1 MAELIETTA
10 VVDVGGNWS
19 AGIYQLE
26 QTDLVLGGADGID
39 NVQAKQLLARV
50 NYLKAELVG
59 LGVSAFVRTLLD
71 DIDATTAR
79 TTLGAVT
86 QNDIDTAIANLIATS
101 PAALDTLNELAA
113 ALGNDPNFAATI
125 TNALALKAPLASP
138 ALTGVPTAPTALH
151 GDNSTVLATTAFVM
165 AATPTVKDAAAQKSY
180 NLAVSG
186 GAMVLIEQ

>member
-1 MAELIETTA
+1 MANLIETTA
-10 VVDVGGNWS
+10 AVDVGGNWS

-26 QTDLVLGGADGID
+26 QADLVLGGADGID
-39 NVQAKQLLARV
+39 NMQAKQLLARV

-59 LGVSAFVRTLLD
+59 LGVSAFIRTLLD
-71 DIDATTAR
+71 DIDAATAR
-79 TTLGAVT
+79 ATLGAVT
-86 QNDIDTAIANLIATS
+86 QNDINTAIANLVASS

-138 ALTGVPTAPTALH
+138 QLTGAPTAPTAAP
-151 GDNSTVLATTAFVM
+151 GDNSNVLATTAFVM

-186 GAMVLIEQ
+186 GALVLIEQ